1 MRGVCSRRR
10 GKAVA
15 ARNDAPTA
23 PSRRGI
29 GARFA
34 LAAALLCA
42 LFAASAASA
51 DSHVVVIEQMRFTPA
66 TLTVHRG
73 DEVTWVNR
81 DLFPHTASADGHGFD
96 SGSIAPQASWRYV
109 ARERGRLPYSCTFHP
124 TMHGTLIVR

>member
-1 MRGVCSRRR
+1 M
-10 GKAVA
+10 A

-66 TLTVHRG
+66 TLTVHSG

>member
-1 MRGVCSRRR
+1 M
-10 GKAVA
+10 A
-15 ARNDAPTA
+15 ARNDALTA

-29 GARFA
+29 GARSA
-34 LAAALLCA
+34 LLAAALLCA

-66 TLTVHRG
+66 ELTVHRG

-109 ARERGRLPYSCTFHP
+109 ARKRGRFPYTCTFHP

>member
-1 MRGVCSRRR
+1 MRGVCSRRW

-15 ARNDAPTA
+15 ARNDALTA

-29 GARFA
+29 GARSA
-34 LAAALLCA
+34 LAALLCA
-42 LFAASAASA
+42 LFATPATCA
-51 DSHVVVIEQMRFTPA
+51 DSHAVVIEQMRFTPA

-96 SGSIAPQASWRYV
+96 SGSIAPQASWHYV
-109 ARERGRLPYSCTFHP
+109 ARKRGRFPYSCTFHP

>member
-1 MRGVCSRRR
+1 M
-10 GKAVA
+10 A
-15 ARNDAPTA
+15 ARNDVPTA

-29 GARFA
+29 GARSA
-34 LAAALLCA
+34 LAAVL
-42 LFAASAASA
+42 LFAESAASA

-81 DLFPHTASADGHGFD
+81 DLFPHTASADGHAFD

-109 ARERGRLPYSCTFHP
+109 TRERGRLPYSCTFHP